1 VRIEAWRRAEKPLR
15 SATETGRHVGLD
27 KMCLLIEVHMQDL
40 GCEAIELSER
50 SDNLPRTGS
59 ASKHYVTPMDKYAG
73 IWIQES
79 FLVSTRPAVL
89 AQL

>member
-1 VRIEAWRRAEKPLR
+1 
-15 SATETGRHVGLD
+15 
-27 KMCLLIEVHMQDL
+27 MQDP
-40 GCEAIELSER
+40 GCEALELSER